1 MIRSISIVN
10 FALIDDIQADFGPN
24 LNVVTGET
32 GSGKSIVMGALS
44 LVLGARADL
53 SAVRDSNK
61 KCVIEVSFEIPQ
73 KKLITVFDELEVDY
87 DAETFLR
94 REILPSGKSR
104 AFINDTP
111 VQLEKLRHLGSNLVD
126 LHTQHQTSQL
136 AEPQFHFNLL
146 DAFSNSLD
154 LRKDYQDSLAIFHQ
168 ERKKHDELV
177 HAQQAAKES
186 FDYNSFQLE
195 ELKSLQLHENL
206 QFELEEERNQLQHAE
221 DIKQAIHSII
231 LLAQNEESGLND
243 QLNQSRSALLK
254 LASFGESFKELST
267 RLENLWF
274 EWQDIE
280 ASISQLNDNVVV
292 DPIRL
297 EIVSDTLSTIYS
309 LQQKHLVNDVSG
321 LMDKEREL
329 TSICNIVL
337 DGDESIQIQKKRL
350 DIVEKKVWQCA
361 KKLSKCRHDYSKKLA
376 DELTFRLAQLGME
389 HARFNFQLAPE
400 ETLGSMGTDALTL
413 LFSANK
419 GIDFGLLRKVASGGE
434 RSRIMLVVKSI
445 LAKNHHLPSMI
456 LDEIDAGVSGEM
468 AKAMGSLMKEISKHT
483 QLIAITHLPQIAAA
497 GNTHLKVY
505 KSTDET
511 TTRTHIKSLEG
522 EERVEEIAQMLDGN
536 QITQLGRSH
545 AKQLLN

>member
-1 MIRSISIVN
+1 
-10 FALIDDIQADFGPN
+10 
-24 LNVVTGET
+24 
-32 GSGKSIVMGALS
+32 
-44 LVLGARADL
+44 
-53 SAVRDSNK
+53 
-61 KCVIEVSFEIPQ
+61 
-73 KKLITVFDELEVDY
+73 
-87 DAETFLR
+87 
-94 REILPSGKSR
+94 
-104 AFINDTP
+104 
-111 VQLEKLRHLGSNLVD
+111 
-126 LHTQHQTSQL
+126 
-136 AEPQFHFNLL
+136 
-146 DAFSNSLD
+146 
-154 LRKDYQDSLAIFHQ
+154 
-168 ERKKHDELV
+168 
-177 HAQQAAKES
+177 
-186 FDYNSFQLE
+186 
-195 ELKSLQLHENL
+195 
-206 QFELEEERNQLQHAE
+206 
-221 DIKQAIHSII
+221 
-231 LLAQNEESGLND
+231 
-243 QLNQSRSALLK
+243 
-254 LASFGESFKELST
+254 
-267 RLENLWF
+267 
-274 EWQDIE
+274 
-280 ASISQLNDNVVV
+280 VVV

-309 LQQKHLVNDVSG
+309 LQQKHLVNDVFG

-337 DGDESIQIQKKRL
+337 DGDESIQIQKQRL

-511 TTRTHIKSLEG
+511 TTRTHIKLLAG

-536 QITQLGRSH
+536 QITQSGRSH